1 MSSACRDI
9 PPFPTPTFSSKG
21 SETRTSQLRLELRKK
36 SSDWMLRE
44 TRDYLQKKPEDFR
57 QRKPKRKQLFKRVGN
72 EPLAFIYLFTYFSFK
87 TSPSESSFFSGN
99 KLFFMREWLEVDC
112 QIT

>member
-1 MSSACRDI
+1 
-9 PPFPTPTFSSKG
+9 
-21 SETRTSQLRLELRKK
+21 
-36 SSDWMLRE
+36 MLRE

-72 EPLAFIYLFTYFSFK
+72 EPLAFIYLFIFLSK
-87 TSPSESSFFSGN
+87 QAQVRALFFSGN

-112 QIT
+112 QNT